1 MPSYIGV
8 ARSFSISAMLNA
20 SSAPHTDAPP
30 SAARGGSL
38 ERLLRR
44 QRVLAWSLSLLM
56 LATTVGFF
64 ALMSLDAPIL
74 ARIAF
79 GRAVTVANVTAVAL
93 ILMSLLCIAIFGWQ
107 ARRIDTQLDR
117 RERS

>member
-1 MPSYIGV
+1 
-8 ARSFSISAMLNA
+8 
-20 SSAPHTDAPP
+20 
-30 SAARGGSL
+30 
-38 ERLLRR
+38 
-44 QRVLAWSLSLLM
+44 
-56 LATTVGFF
+56 
-64 ALMSLDAPIL
+64 MSLDAPIL

-79 GRAVTVANVTAVAL
+79 GRAVTFANVAAVAL